1 MSTKKSHRM
10 AELRKQ
16 QGTQPARKMSVMQ
29 ALETAVLL
37 FEQAGHTEE
46 QIMQYVHLIH
56 LGLIRDG
63 SFTEEYVKLAA
74 EAAETRR
81 LLDEIPEDQLD
92 AEDRKWERDR
102 RKQEIDDAVARA
114 AELSQAPVQVIR
126 TDYGQ

>member
-1 MSTKKSHRM
+1 MSTKKSHRTR
-10 AELRKQ
+10 EQRQ
-16 QGTQPARKMSVMQ
+16 QQAQQPARKMSVML

-46 QIMQYVHLIH
+46 QIMQFVHLIH

-63 SFTEEYVKLAA
+63 QFTEEYVRLAE
-74 EAAETRR
+74 EAARTRA
-81 LLDEIPEDQLD
+81 LLDAIPEEQLSE
-92 AEDRKWERDR
+92 EDRKWERDR
-102 RKQEIDDAVARA
+102 RKQEIDQAVARA

>member
-1 MSTKKSHRM
+1 M

-46 QIMQYVHLIH
+46 QIMQFVHLIH

-63 SFTEEYVKLAA
+63 QFTEEYVRLAEQA
-74 EAAETRR
+74 QRTRA
-81 LLDEIPEDQLD
+81 LLDEIPEDQLE

-102 RKQEIDDAVARA
+102 RKQEIDQEIARA
-114 AELSQAPVQVIR
+114 QSLAQAPVQVIK

>member
-10 AELRKQ
+10 AELRRQ
-16 QGTQPARKMSVMQ
+16 QALQPQRKMSVMQ

-46 QIMQYVHLIH
+46 EIMQFVHLIH

-63 SFTEEYVKLAA
+63 QFTPEYVTLAEQA
-74 EAAETRR
+74 QRTRA
-81 LLDEIPEDQLD
+81 LLDTIPEDQL
-92 AEDRKWERDR
+92 ASEDRKWERDR
-102 RKQEIDDAVARA
+102 RKQEIDQAVSRA
-114 AELSQAPVQVIR
+114 AELAQAPVTVIK